1 MATKRTSANIHNESS
16 ESSSDPELSEPP
28 DKTIALSDSFTLSS
42 SHSSGSSSSSSKMR
56 SYKDNLS
63 YDPKWKMKYPWMD
76 YNCASKG
83 MVCTVCTVY
92 GNPPIQAK
100 GAWVTRPVSNW
111 VKATTMLAKHKSDWH
126 KAAIEKRSLSL
137 LSQKRGSVVEQIL
150 SVSEE
155 ERRQNRELIKKHI
168 RSLYF
173 LVKHHI
179 PHTTTFEGLVTLQI
193 ENGDVK
199 LKNPREKCPRNATY
213 ESYATVVNLLA
224 SISKVLE
231 SNLLSSF
238 EASMYFS
245 LMADEST
252 NISSKEKL
260 SICARW
266 LDNKKPV
273 EHFLG
278 IMPAKETTAEAIANY
293 LFTFLESK
301 NMDIT
306 KMRGLG
312 FYNVKQMEWCS
323 IEATAAFTQCHIC
336 ALSMPSTSIGCGE

>member
-1 MATKRTSANIHNESS
+1 M
-16 ESSSDPELSEPP
+16 
-28 DKTIALSDSFTLSS
+28 
-42 SHSSGSSSSSSKMR
+42 
-56 SYKDNLS
+56 
-63 YDPKWKMKYPWMD
+63 
-76 YNCASKG
+76 
-83 MVCTVCTVY
+83 
-92 GNPPIQAK
+92 
-100 GAWVTRPVSNW
+100 
-111 VKATTMLAKHKSDWH
+111 
-126 KAAIEKRSLSL
+126 SL
-137 LSQKRGSVVEQIL
+137 LTQKHGSVVDQIIL

-173 LVKHHI
+173 LVEHHI
-179 PHTTTFEGLVTLQI
+179 PHTTTFEGLITLQI
-193 ENGDVK
+193 ENGDIK
-199 LKNPREKCPRNATY
+199 LKNHREKCPRNATY
-213 ESYATVVNLLA
+213 ESYATVVDLLA

-252 NISSKEKL
+252 DISSKEEL

-312 FYNVKQMEWCS
+312 FDGANTMSGKRSGVQLRLRQHSPSAIYVHCQCHQLQLAAVNAANEQMEVKRVLGTLLS
-323 IEATAAFTQCHIC
+323 AKHFTTLQKKQRSWLRYK
-336 ALSMPSTSIGCGE
+336 LS